1 MLTVIAENI
10 CGVRPTVPGW
20 SEIEIRPY
28 PAISECDIVIPSVK
42 GMVKS
47 AFKDSEDS
55 FTMKVTIPEG
65 MLASVVLP
73 DENYSNITVNG
84 KAYVGDWKF
93 KAGSYEVKAVKTK

>member
-1 MLTVIAENI
+1 MNI
-10 CGVRPTVPGW
+10 
-20 SEIEIRPY
+20 
-28 PAISECDIVIPSVK
+28 
-42 GMVKS
+42 
-47 AFKDSEDS
+47 
-55 FTMKVTIPEG
+55 TIPEG